1 MSIDMY
7 LGSSDQQASSTQH
20 VLQNHINA
28 YQQLQTALSQ
38 FTVNSPSLSGVTY
51 QSAKAYSSQVLTPL
65 LRASILLDE
74 AIIAACRKL
83 PSEYRSSVDSVD
95 LRESDLVDRIARA
108 DRIVGR
114 YQELINIEYQR
125 TKPNWSRIQNLQTA
139 RSNQLT
145 VKRKLEEKLHKLR
158 AFHQSSP
165 QIFSQIAGLHS
176 AVQQGIRQSQQ
187 SWNASTKTFVLP
199 PKSEMKWAE
208 EVNGKWEESPT
219 YMQELI
225 HKSQKGFELSDKEC
239 EALGQ
244 YLLDN
249 PNSKLYKN
257 GVRALQKEIDGKL
270 KDGNK
275 DVSEFLLSLAGIFG
289 SEYLGESVEDAISQ
303 YGKKLGLETAG
314 EIFNNR
320 YSITMISGA
329 ILGKTPGATRLY
341 TEFAEKSIGA
351 TFKGLGKVA
360 SFSSGLLVGVGMNMF
375 MGDSAAEAWG
385 KEISVGLT
393 TVGITGGVYLGS
405 AVLAGVGLISAPVT
419 LSIGAV
425 VGIGVGVSLLNDWA
439 REKWPDLK
447 KFQDNIGSAVV
458 GTWNGAVDFVSD
470 GFSILNPFD

>member
-7 LGSSDQQASSTQH
+7 LGSSDQQASSAQH

-83 PSEYRSSVDSVD
+83 PSEYRSSVDGVD

-114 YQELINIEYQR
+114 YQDLINIEYQR
-125 TKPNWSRIQNLQTA
+125 KKPNWSRIQNLQTA

-187 SWNASTKTFVLP
+187 SWNASTKTFILP

-208 EVNGKWEESPT
+208 EVNGKWEKSPT

-225 HKSQKGFELSDKEC
+225 HKSQNGFELSDKEC

-270 KDGNK
+270 EKD
-275 DVSEFLLSLAGIFG
+275 SFLAGIIDVLFG
-289 SEYLGESVEDAISQ
+289 STYTTGLEKNYEIKSSFWASSYYKNGILLEVDEEGESV
-303 YGKKLGLETAG
+303 
-314 EIFNNR
+314 
-320 YSITMISGA
+320 
-329 ILGKTPGATRLY
+329 
-341 TEFAEKSIGA
+341 
-351 TFKGLGKVA
+351 
-360 SFSSGLLVGVGMNMF
+360 
-375 MGDSAAEAWG
+375 
-385 KEISVGLT
+385 
-393 TVGITGGVYLGS
+393 
-405 AVLAGVGLISAPVT
+405 T
-419 LSIGAV
+419 L
-425 VGIGVGVSLLNDWA
+425 N
-439 REKWPDLK
+439 
-447 KFQDNIGSAVV
+447 
-458 GTWNGAVDFVSD
+458 
-470 GFSILNPFD
+470 

>member
-1 MSIDMY
+1 
-7 LGSSDQQASSTQH
+7 
-20 VLQNHINA
+20 
-28 YQQLQTALSQ
+28 
-38 FTVNSPSLSGVTY
+38 
-51 QSAKAYSSQVLTPL
+51 
-65 LRASILLDE
+65 
-74 AIIAACRKL
+74 
-83 PSEYRSSVDSVD
+83 
-95 LRESDLVDRIARA
+95 
-108 DRIVGR
+108 
-114 YQELINIEYQR
+114 
-125 TKPNWSRIQNLQTA
+125 
-139 RSNQLT
+139 
-145 VKRKLEEKLHKLR
+145 
-158 AFHQSSP
+158 
-165 QIFSQIAGLHS
+165 
-176 AVQQGIRQSQQ
+176 
-187 SWNASTKTFVLP
+187 
-199 PKSEMKWAE
+199 MKWAE
-208 EVNGKWEESPT
+208 EVNGKWEKSPT

-225 HKSQKGFELSDKEC
+225 HKSQNGFELSDKEC